1 MNSVLINFSGHS
13 LNQKVIDELTSTY
26 DKLIDAKPIEIT
38 FDGDVE
44 KQIHGLVESLPV
56 KIDGS
61 FSITIIPPGQATFA
75 ILLVSYLHGLIGH
88 FPNLC
93 YLERSNSGIYI
104 PKTEYQV
111 QPQEIRSAGRK
122 FRYSQHL
129 AQ

>member
-1 MNSVLINFSGHS
+1 MKSVLINFSGHP
-13 LNQKVIDELTSTY
+13 LNQEAIVELSSAY
-26 DKLIDAKPIEIT
+26 GKLIDAKPIEIA
-38 FDGDVE
+38 FNEDVE
-44 KQIHGLVESLPV
+44 NQIKTLIENLPV

-93 YLERSNSGIYI
+93 YLERTNSGIYL
-104 PKTEYQV
+104 PKTEYEV

-122 FRYSQHL
+122 FRYSQHT
-129 AQ
+129 A

>member
-13 LNQKVIDELTSTY
+13 LSQEAIDELKLTY
-26 DKLIDAKPIEIT
+26 GNLVDAKPIEIA
-38 FDGDVE
+38 FNDNVE
-44 KQIHGLVESLPV
+44 KQIKSLIESLSV

-88 FPNLC
+88 FPNIC
-93 YLERSNSGIYI
+93 YLERTNSGIYL

-122 FRYSQHL
+122 FRYSQHPV
-129 AQ
+129 

>member
-13 LNQKVIDELTSTY
+13 LNQEVIDELKSIY
-26 DKLIDAKPIEIT
+26 GELIDARPIEIT
-38 FDGDVE
+38 FNDDVE
-44 KQIHGLVESLPV
+44 KQIKGLVESLSV
-56 KIDGS
+56 KIDGT

-93 YLERSNSGIYI
+93 YLERTNSGIYI

-122 FRYSQHL
+122 FRYSQYVV
-129 AQ
+129 

>member
-1 MNSVLINFSGHS
+1 MNSVLINFSGHP
-13 LNQKVIDELTSTY
+13 LNQEAIAELNSAY
-26 DKLIDAKPIEIT
+26 GKLIDAKPIEIA
-38 FDGDVE
+38 FNDDVE
-44 KQIHGLVESLPV
+44 NQIKTLIENLPV

-93 YLERSNSGIYI
+93 YLERTNSGIYL

-122 FRYSQHL
+122 FRYSQHTV
-129 AQ
+129 